1 MSAFA
6 VVTPGTSVIF
16 TESSAAAF
24 RTSWGLVPTVA
35 IIGGN
40 TNNLGRADEI
50 NLYNAANLLEDRLAY
65 DDQTIP
71 GSVRANNVS
80 ANTNPEFH
88 GTNNVAQWTLSVQGD
103 ARGSYRASGP
113 TTPNSIANPGIAAL
127 PVVAVVPEPTT
138 FGMVLGGV
146 FLFAS
151 LRNRRRK

>member
-88 GTNNVAQWTLSVQGD
+88 GTNNVAQWTLSVLGD